1 MRHISNEKSPSIPFL
16 VRVGLNACCRINM
29 RQRMEG
35 AGRWGGKMK
44 AAAALGVLAIGAS
57 FVFSIAGTAPL
68 IPAIDLSLLPLMA
81 VSQGDKPVMALALSV
96 EFPTVGAQYVPPA
109 VDASGPPLVDDTY
122 SNATEYIGYYD
133 AESCYAYNNAP
144 AETPASG
151 QTAQD
156 YKRFDRSGPA
166 TNRMCADGFSGNFL
180 NFASSSAVD
189 MMRMALSGGDRYIDS
204 PALTVLQRAVLPDG
218 QDSAVSCFFNSKN
231 FPAKRLL
238 KNGGNYFGAIP
249 QAMIQKTASKDV
261 WVGNML
267 DRIYFGAL
275 DPNPSND
282 ASLPTAPN
290 WCGGSASYKLGAG
303 QPSPSTADGQGPPV
317 MQPVPTSLPA
327 NATSWCAENATC
339 TLPWNAT
346 SQQVY
351 EVWFGS
357 GNRWS
362 VTVVKNWSPCTTAVL
377 GDPSPSAS
385 KSCHIRIPSNGTAAW
400 PPPGVPGLNSEGYF
414 FARVQVCA
422 SNADGTLAD
431 NRDYGLCT
439 KYPNGKYK
447 PTGAIQKYAND
458 LRLATFG
465 YLLDQQAP
473 SYNPQGSFGGVLRAP
488 MKYVGEK
495 TYNEA
500 GIEVSGT
507 NPNREWD
514 LQTGIFY
521 ANPDGHSMGISG
533 VVNYLNKFGRTGAV
547 PGRYKKF
554 DPVSELHYEVLRY
567 LQGRPAPTPL
577 AVSRINTE
585 LRDGFPVYTSWTD
598 PYGNRSSTGDY
609 SCQKTSIV
617 TVGDIRTNDPSP
629 DRIPAG
635 DAANAVPDL
644 LAWNGWR
651 GVAQGFE
658 LNNDMAYTDSR
669 GVAHTANRAVDT
681 ANPINTKMSYS
692 PLVGSAYWARSQD
705 IRPATWSDSSKRR
718 PGMRVRSFFFD
729 VNEWGESAGSTKTT
743 FRRTENKFF
752 TAAKYGGYETDP
764 LSDSSNSWGNPFKRQ
779 NGSDDHN
786 VWQKPDEP
794 GEAKTYYLAENSR
807 RVLRAFDDIFKQA
820 SIAARSI
827 AGSAISNN
835 ELTTAGSNAYQGA
848 FNTEDWSG
856 DVLSL
861 PVTVTAGTVAVG
873 ATPTWQAGARLTAM
887 TDPVGTRNIIVGRAG
902 ATSSPVGTPFTW
914 ATIDQPLKD
923 QLAKASP
930 SAAPDALGPERLKFL
945 RGDRSREGTDFRK
958 RGKLLGDV
966 VNSGATFLGAP
977 SVALSSETDYTD
989 FYNTHASRPATVFA
1003 GANDGMLH
1011 AFSAANGDEVF
1022 AYIPSWLGSKLSAL
1036 ADPKY
1041 SKQAYVDATA
1051 VVGEALTYDKTSGT
1065 SRWKSVL
1072 ISGTGGG
1079 GRGLFA
1085 LDVTRAADF
1094 NKDKVL
1100 WEFTQADD
1108 ADMGFVIGKPQI
1120 VKMRT
1125 SAPNAPPVYQW
1136 FAMVASGINNYIPD
1150 ASGIFSATGKPALFL
1165 LSLEKPVGDAWV
1177 LADALHEGNY
1187 HKISLPIASAA
1198 SATGLLNFRPIYGSA
1213 RQVTAVYAGDLHGNL
1228 WKLDFARR
1236 AKADWTMEKLS
1247 AFYTGTE
1254 AVPVP
1259 VPMYIARAANGDRQ
1273 PISMAPS
1280 VSAGSQVQGVQTAY
1294 VAFGTGKFLEPG
1306 DKTSI
1311 DKNSFYVVYDP
1322 GKNELDNSS
1331 GNSAISGRTRLQ
1343 SGTVN
1348 VSTGTVAFAGFTWG
1362 MPLLDTDTAKRAGF
1376 YFDFLEN
1383 GERQVSN
1390 AIIKGNQLVF
1400 GSLNPTAAGSTEP
1413 CKPGRGG
1420 NEYSLNVDTGNGGV
1434 KPSTVG
1440 LLGEPLVV
1448 DLSGLTT
1455 YTKSDTTGR
1464 RTKTTVSQILQ
1475 QGSGGV
1481 GPGDKVTTTV
1491 IAGRLSWR
1499 QVSNYQ
1505 DVRSA
1510 P

>member
-1 MRHISNEKSPSIPFL
+1 MRHISNEKSPSIPVL
-16 VRVGLNACCRINM
+16 APTGLNAFFGINI
-29 RQRMEG
+29 RQRMG
-35 AGRWGGKMK
+35 RAGRWGGKTK
-44 AAAALGVLAIGAS
+44 AAAALGLLAIGAS

-109 VDASGPPLVDDTY
+109 PDANGPPLADDTY
-122 SNATEYIGYYD
+122 SNTTEYIGYYD

-144 AETPASG
+144 TETPASG

-166 TNRMCADGFSGNFL
+166 SNRMCADGFSGNFL
-180 NFASSSAVD
+180 NFSSESAVD
-189 MMRMALSGGDRYIDS
+189 MMRMALSGGDRYIDT
-204 PALTVLQRAVLPDG
+204 PTLTLLQRAVLPDG
-218 QDSAVSCFFNSKN
+218 FEQGIVSCFFNSRN
-231 FPAKRLL
+231 FPAKKLA

-249 QAMIQKTASKDV
+249 AAMIGKTGGKDV

-267 DRIYFGAL
+267 NRIYFGAL
-275 DPNPSND
+275 D
-282 ASLPTAPN
+282 APTAESF
-290 WCGGSASYKLGAG
+290 CGGAASYKLGASVAYPG
-303 QPSPSTADGQGPPV
+303 NGPGPAQLRSGARPSDTAFCDNEGGSCGFPPG
-317 MQPVPTSLPA
+317 T
-327 NATSWCAENATC
+327 
-339 TLPWNAT
+339 
-346 SQQVY
+346 Y
-351 EVWFGS
+351 EVWFGN
-357 GNRWS
+357 GNSWS
-362 VTVVKNWSPCTTAVL
+362 VVLAKDYAPCTTAVF
-377 GDPSPSAS
+377 GDPAS
-385 KSCHIRIPSNGTAAW
+385 GTKKCYSRLTSISW
-400 PPPGVPGLNSEGYF
+400 PPPPEAGLNSEGYF
-414 FARVQVCA
+414 FARTQVC
-422 SNADGTLAD
+422 NQNPDGTLAD
-431 NRDYGLCT
+431 VRDYGLCT
-439 KYPNGKYK
+439 KYPNNNYK
-447 PTGAIQKYAND
+447 PTGAIQKYANEM
-458 LRLATFG
+458 RLSAFG
-465 YLLDQQAP
+465 YLLDQNAP
-473 SYNPQGSFGGVLRAP
+473 WYNPQGSFGGVLRAP
-488 MKYVGEK
+488 MKYVGGKAFSE
-495 TYNEA
+495 TGAE
-500 GIEVSGT
+500 ISGV

-514 LQTGIFY
+514 LDTGVFY
-521 ANPDGHSMGISG
+521 ANPDSHSMGISG
-533 VVNYLNKFGRTGAV
+533 VINYLNKFGRTGAV
-547 PGRYKKF
+547 QGRYKKF

-577 AVSRINTE
+577 AISRINTE

-598 PYGNRSSTGDY
+598 PYGNRTPTGDY

-651 GVAQGFE
+651 GVASAFE
-658 LNNDMAYTDSR
+658 LNNSMAYTDGQGLAR
-669 GVAHTANRAVDT
+669 TADRAVDA
-681 ANPINTKMSYS
+681 ANPVNNAMSYS

-705 IRPATWSDSSKRR
+705 IRPATWSDSSRRR

-729 VNEWGESAGSTKTT
+729 VNEWGESAGSSKTT
-743 FRRTENKFF
+743 FRRTGNKFF

-779 NGSDDHN
+779 NGSDDNN

-807 RVLRAFDDIFKQA
+807 KVLRAFDDIFKQA

-873 ATPTWQAGARLTAM
+873 ATPAWQAGVRLTAM
-887 TDPVGTRNIIVGRAG
+887 TDPVGTRNIVVGRAG
-902 ATSSPVGTPFTW
+902 ATSSPAGAPFTW
-914 ATIDQPLKD
+914 AAIDQPLKD

-930 SAAPDALGPERLKFL
+930 SAAPDALGPDRLQFL
-945 RGDRSREGTDFRK
+945 RGDRSREGAGFRK

-977 SVALSSETDYTD
+977 SVALTSETDYTG
-989 FYNTHASRPATVFA
+989 FYNTYAGRPATVFA

-1011 AFSAANGDEVF
+1011 AFSAASGDEVF
-1022 AYIPSWLGSKLSAL
+1022 AYIPSWLGPKLSAL

-1041 SKQAYVDATA
+1041 SKQAYVDATP
-1051 VVGEALTYDKTSGT
+1051 VVGEALAYDKASGT
-1065 SRWKSVL
+1065 SKWKSVL
-1072 ISGTGGG
+1072 VSGTGGG

-1085 LDVTRAADF
+1085 LDVTRADEF
-1094 NKDKVL
+1094 TKDKVL

-1136 FAMVASGINNYIPD
+1136 FAMVASGINNYVSD
-1150 ASGIFSATGKPALFL
+1150 ASGVFSATGKPALFL

-1187 HKISLPIASAA
+1187 HKISLPIAGAA
-1198 SATGLLNFRPIYGSA
+1198 SATGLLNFRPIYGST

-1254 AVPVP
+1254 AAPVP

-1280 VSAGSQVQGVQTAY
+1280 VSAGTQVQGVQTAY
-1294 VAFGTGKFLEPG
+1294 VAFGTGKFLESG

-1348 VSTGTVAFAGFTWG
+1348 SSTGVVAFAGFTWG
-1362 MPLLDTDTAKRAGF
+1362 MPLLDTDLTKRAGF

-1390 AIIKGNQLVF
+1390 ATIKGNQLVF

-1448 DLSGLTT
+1448 DLSELTI

-1499 QVSNYQ
+1499 QVNNYQ